1 MHAEQARLALEQ
13 AEQERLEREL
23 ADKEHYLVVSSQVS
37 IKGDLTQDDPLA
49 VEKSVG
55 ELVEQETVDTAG
67 HDSADEVSTNP
78 EDLNDKEEKV
88 SKKKAKKD
96 RQKQNRITE
105 DDKKRKGSPISPPN
119 KETRRRS
126 LSGGLVPMKT
136 DPMAKSQVSATP
148 VNKTILPKSPI
159 LSHTTGAHQIIPPT
173 LLQLKT
179 SRDPRKITKENRTG
193 L

>member
-1 MHAEQARLALEQ
+1 MAAEQAKIDQAEIARLAQIGQEQVNIDHVATQQGEQVHAEQARLALEQ

-105 DDKKRKGSPISPPN
+105 DDK
-119 KETRRRS
+119 
-126 LSGGLVPMKT
+126 
-136 DPMAKSQVSATP
+136 
-148 VNKTILPKSPI
+148 
-159 LSHTTGAHQIIPPT
+159 
-173 LLQLKT
+173 
-179 SRDPRKITKENRTG
+179 
-193 L
+193 